1 MTPFMS
7 DGRSFCFY
15 VIFNSLEKGL
25 SIVGQQTNQEFIAF
39 TMLIDDN
46 TTVDE
51 DDKDEDREV

>member
-1 MTPFMS
+1 MAAPFAFLS
-7 DGRSFCFY
+7 YS
-15 VIFNSLEKGL
+15 IQLEKGL